1 MNNKKHL
8 IFSSLLILLPIPLG
22 YALRHQLP
30 TEFVSSFF
38 WMVWLLPLSLLGA
51 QWLCIFMTKLD
62 KGNKNRNRKPLS
74 LVLWIIPL
82 IGNLCFGIMY
92 ALYLGLDFS
101 PTAWMIIPM
110 GLMFAVIGNYLPKTK
125 MNSTMGIKVKWAY
138 SSEANWNATHRFAG
152 RLWVAGGILVA
163 ASAFLPEEAAII
175 AMILLIVVLSVVPM
189 WYSWKFYQK
198 EYAEGKV
205 EKANYSKLDRRILK
219 FSQVFLVLL
228 TVFVLSIMFTGDLEY
243 SFEADSLTIQADW
256 YADFSLRYDAIEAV
270 EFREGNVPGIRVGGF
285 GSGRLLMGFFQNDEF
300 GTYTRYTYHNPDA
313 CVVLTVKG
321 KTLVLSGKTEEES
334 TAIYQE
340 LMLRTE
346 K

>member
-8 IFSSLLILLPIPLG
+8 IFSSLLILLPIPLS

-38 WMVWLLPLSLLGA
+38 WMAWLLPLSLLGA

-256 YADFSLRYDAIEAV
+256 YADFSLRYDVIEAV

-300 GTYTRYTYHNPDA
+300 GTYTR
-313 CVVLTVKG
+313 
-321 KTLVLSGKTEEES
+321 
-334 TAIYQE
+334 
-340 LMLRTE
+340 
-346 K
+346 